1 MVVISDYYS
10 DLLLRG
16 KTGSIPL
23 MPSLTRDTR
32 PGKGKY
38 WICCYTASDGR
49 QLKRSTKRTNKRE
62 AEIVCHAWAEVEDLA
77 RGNDLTEKQV
87 RRVIQTTLERL
98 TGKRAYDPTVREWM
112 ENWLNLE
119 KGTIE
124 GASLKKYEQV
134 AREFLTSLGP
144 RAGMRLEAIT
154 VEDILALRDSMI
166 EGGRSPKTVN
176 GLVRKVLNRPFRIAR
191 DQGIITTNPVAAVK
205 SLRDVSNVKGT
216 FTPEQIQKLIA
227 EAVEDWKGLILAGYY
242 TGARLKDLATLQ
254 WANVNLDKRFILF
267 RQSKTKRYASKS
279 AVQIPIHPELE
290 EYFLNLIGPNLGP
303 KGPVFPELHDKP
315 GSGKSGMSM
324 AFKRIMSRAG
334 IDDGSRPSERGGK
347 GRATSLLSFHSL
359 RHSFNSALANAGV
372 SQELRQKLTG
382 HASAEMNALYT
393 HHELETIRGAIET
406 IQRLPS

>member
-1 MVVISDYYS
+1 
-10 DLLLRG
+10 
-16 KTGSIPL
+16 

-32 PGKGKY
+32 AGKGKY
-38 WICCYTASDGR
+38 WICCYTSQDGR

-62 AEIVCHAWAEVEDLA
+62 AEIICHAWAEVEDLA
-77 RGNDLTEKQV
+77 RGNDLTERQV
-87 RRVIQTTLERL
+87 RRVIQTTLERV

-134 AREFLTSLGP
+134 SREFLSSLGP
-144 RAGMRLEAIT
+144 RAGLRLEAIT
-154 VEDILALRDSMI
+154 VEDILTLRDSMI

-205 SLRDVSNVKGT
+205 SLRDASHIKGT
-216 FTPEQIQKLIA
+216 FTPEQIQKLIR
-227 EAVEDWKGLILAGYY
+227 EAVGDWKGLILAGYY

-254 WANVNLDKRFILF
+254 WENVNLAKRFILF

-279 AVQIPIHPELE
+279 AVQIPIHPELQ
-290 EYFLNLIGPNLGP
+290 EYLEYMYSKVGTIVP

-382 HASAEMNALYT
+382 HASADMNALYT
-393 HHELETIRGAIET
+393 HHELATIRAAIET